1 MKAIHRRWGLQAW
14 ALVRALPLETPGH
27 PSAPRGVGG
36 THCGE
41 VNTQAVAWPPRRS
54 AGRRESGSQRPW
66 LGEAA
71 PQPEGSS
78 KGPSLDDLG
87 ASLWGCCHG
96 LAPSCRAL

>member
-41 VNTQAVAWPPRRS
+41 VMENAMDGGAWWATVHGVAKRRT
-54 AGRRESGSQRPW
+54 RP
-66 LGEAA
+66 
-71 PQPEGSS
+71 SDFS
-78 KGPSLDDLG
+78 I
-87 ASLWGCCHG
+87 
-96 LAPSCRAL
+96 

>member
-41 VNTQAVAWPPRRS
+41 VNT
-54 AGRRESGSQRPW
+54 SQH
-66 LGEAA
+66 L
-71 PQPEGSS
+71 
-78 KGPSLDDLG
+78 
-87 ASLWGCCHG
+87 
-96 LAPSCRAL
+96 